1 MESCW
6 FLQSSRNKLAQLVGT
21 TINVNGPSQEGVA
34 AGCQGKQNAKIPQG
48 QDVLGQ
54 FLERVERNEPMG
66 VQGTC
71 SL

>member
-48 QDVLGQ
+48 QDVLG
-54 FLERVERNEPMG
+54 
-66 VQGTC
+66 
-71 SL
+71 